1 MMDYIK
7 DPDIWLSLLAV
18 VISMIALWQTHR
30 QIKLSNKQ
38 QLFDR
43 RLSDYLI
50 VKGLLDLYR
59 EHRGDLGIADDG
71 KPLSCVNLTYA
82 YLTNN
87 SYLEATG
94 DAPKPPLDNP
104 ARKVLLLKIEDLHRI
119 AAEMELIFPKDILEP
134 LNTFT
139 LAYGKMLKALYGYG
153 VIWNQ
158 MSGDM
163 FPEMKNWTLGEKAD
177 HLGEERYRKE
187 VFSAL
192 EQLERAY
199 QAVVSQRSEEEIREL
214 IRL

>member
-1 MMDYIK
+1 MGDYIK
-7 DPDIWLSLLAV
+7 NPDTWLSLLAV
-18 VISMIALWQTHR
+18 LISVIALWQTHR

-59 EHRGDLGIADDG
+59 EHRDNLGIEDNG
-71 KPLSCVNLTYA
+71 KPLFSAAFTYA

-87 SYLEATG
+87 AYLEAAG
-94 DAPKPPLDNP
+94 DAPNPPLDNP
-104 ARKVLLLKIEDLHRI
+104 ARKTLLLKVEDLHRV
-119 AAEMELIFPKDILEP
+119 AAEMELIFPKEFSEP

-139 LAYGKMLKALYGYG
+139 SAYGKMLKALYGYL

-158 MSGDM
+158 ISKDAFLDM
-163 FPEMKNWTLGEKAD
+163 KTWTLGEKAD
-177 HLGEERYRKE
+177 HLGEEQYRKE

-199 QAVVSQRSEEEIREL
+199 QVVVSQQTEGKIKEH

>member
-7 DPDIWLSLLAV
+7 DPDTWLSLFAV

-59 EHRGDLGIADDG
+59 EHRDNLGIEDNG
-71 KPLSCVNLTYA
+71 KPLFSAAFTYA
-82 YLTNN
+82 YLTDNA
-87 SYLEATG
+87 YLEAAG
-94 DAPKPPLDNP
+94 NAPEPPLDNP
-104 ARKVLLLKIEDLHRI
+104 ARKTLLLKVEDLHRV
-119 AAEMELIFPKDILEP
+119 AAEMELIFPKEFSEP
-134 LNTFT
+134 LNTFIS
-139 LAYGKMLKALYGYG
+139 AYGKMLKVLCGYL

-158 MSGDM
+158 MSDDM

-187 VFSAL
+187 VFAAL
-192 EQLERAY
+192 EQLEREY
-199 QAVVSQRSEEEIREL
+199 QAVVSQQTEEKIREL

>member
-7 DPDIWLSLLAV
+7 AQDTWLSLLAV

-59 EHRGDLGIADDG
+59 ARRGDLGIADDG
-71 KPLSCVNLTYA
+71 KPLSCVSLAYA

-87 SYLEATG
+87 SYLEAAG
-94 DAPKPPLDNP
+94 DALNPPLDNP
-104 ARKVLLLKIEDLHRI
+104 ARKALLLKVEDLHRI
-119 AAEMELIFPKDILEP
+119 AAEMELILPKDISET
-134 LNTFT
+134 LNAFT
-139 LAYGKMLKALYGYG
+139 SAYGKSLKALYGYG

-158 MSGDM
+158 MSGDK
-163 FPEMKNWTLGEKAD
+163 FLEMKSLTLGEKAEL
-177 HLGEERYRKE
+177 LGEVRYRKE
-187 VFSAL
+187 VFTALKQL
-192 EQLERAY
+192 EQAY
-199 QAVVSQRSEEEIREL
+199 QAVVSRQTEEKIREL

>member
-7 DPDIWLSLLAV
+7 DPDTWLSLLAV

-59 EHRGDLGIADDG
+59 EHRDNLGIEDNG
-71 KPLSCVNLTYA
+71 KPLFSAAFTYA
-82 YLTNN
+82 YLT
-87 SYLEATG
+87 
-94 DAPKPPLDNP
+94 DN
-104 ARKVLLLKIEDLHRI
+104 AYFHRV
-119 AAEMELIFPKDILEP
+119 AAEMELIFPKEFSEP
-134 LNTFT
+134 LNTFIS
-139 LAYGKMLKALYGYG
+139 AYGKMLKALCGYL

-158 MSGDM
+158 MSDDM

-199 QAVVSQRSEEEIREL
+199 QAVMSQRSEEKIREL

>member
-7 DPDIWLSLLAV
+7 DPDTWLSLLAV
-18 VISMIALWQTHR
+18 VISIIALWQTHR

-50 VKGLLDLYR
+50 AKGLLDLYR
-59 EHRGDLGIADDG
+59 EHRDNLGIEDNG
-71 KPLSCVNLTYA
+71 KPLFCVSLTYA

-87 SYLEATG
+87 SYLEEAG

-158 MSGDM
+158 MSSDM

-199 QAVVSQRSEEEIREL
+199 QAVVSQRSEEKIREL